1 MVRSVESPALWVLT
15 GCTAVGKTALSI
27 RLAQKLS
34 AEILSCDSLNFYR
47 EMQIGTAKPSPEER
61 LKVPHHGLDL
71 CGIDEI
77 YDVDRYQ
84 RYALDVIKNVQN
96 RGCPVLIVGGSG
108 FYLKSFYRAV
118 TDNIVVPEAVQNRV
132 SECFHREGL
141 PGIVK
146 KLLKISPQTG
156 TLDLRNPRRV
166 MRALSRCLASGKNV
180 LELQEL
186 FQVKG
191 SLFQTWSKRT
201 CLLERHSENLQNRV
215 IKRIDHMIQ
224 EGLIEEVCQLQAQ
237 GLCADNPAGKAIGYR
252 ETLHWLQEPKRDILE
267 LKANILRNTLRL
279 IHKQRTWFRHQ
290 IPIDLILNL
299 DLQSEDE
306 SFDILTSFFH

>member
-1 MVRSVESPALWVLT
+1 MESPALWVLT

-61 LKVPHHGLDL
+61 LNVPHHGLDL

-84 RYALDVIKNVQN
+84 RYALDVIKDVQN
-96 RGCPVLIVGGSG
+96 RGCPILIVGGSG
-108 FYLKSFYRAV
+108 FYLQSFYRAV
-118 TDNIVVPEAVQNRV
+118 TDNIVVPKDIQNYV
-132 SECFHREGL
+132 SERFHQGGL
-141 PGIVK
+141 QAIVEA
-146 KLLKISPQTG
+146 LFKISPQTG

-180 LELQEL
+180 LELQKL
-186 FQVKG
+186 FRAQR
-191 SLFQTWSKRT
+191 SLFHSWTKHT

-224 EGLIEEVCQLQAQ
+224 QGLIEEVQQLQTQ
-237 GLCADNPAGKAIGYR
+237 GLYTDNPAGKAIGYR
-252 ETLHWLQEPKRDILE
+252 ETLHWLQQPKRDILE

-290 IPIDLILNL
+290 IPIDLTLNL